1 MWTTRVKEAKSRMKG
16 TTTVQGFFRVVTWL
30 VVLVLVGLL
39 LFLPSLL
46 VTIAGFSRWGPRR
59 QLSQIVLLLI
69 EGVLLLWLPS
79 VIARMIYVLPEWQRM
94 ALLRLGRFVGVKG
107 PGLFIVPPF
116 LYSVASIVDM
126 RITTH
131 QVEATAT
138 LTKDNVPTKVTAAIE
153 FEIEDPE
160 KATIRVR
167 DYLQTVIWASTEA
180 LKNTI
185 GGLELR
191 ELLSQR
197 ERIATELE
205 SAIDQTATDF
215 GVNVRAVR
223 ITDIDTPPA
232 LVEELAVIARA
243 ERGARAKQIQAE
255 AEVKVAEMLVQAAK
269 ILEAEPGAIE
279 VRQIQALLEMSKE
292 ESATIIVYPVDSFS
306 GQMIAA
312 ATAGGTASSVRTS
325 RQ

>member
-1 MWTTRVKEAKSRMKG
+1 MKG
-16 TTTVQGFFRVVTWL
+16 TRTVQGFFRIVIWL
-30 VVLVLVGLL
+30 VVFVLVGLL
-39 LFLPSLL
+39 IFLPSFL
-46 VTIAGFSRWGPRR
+46 VTIARFSQWTPGR
-59 QLSQIVLLLI
+59 QLTQIVLLLV
-69 EGVLLLWLPS
+69 EGVLLFWLPT
-79 VIARMIYVLPEWQRM
+79 VISGMIYVLPEWQRM

-107 PGLFIVPPF
+107 PGFFIVPPF

-138 LTKDNVPTKVTAAIE
+138 LTKDNIPTKVTAAIE

-160 KATIRVR
+160 KATIRVK
-167 DYLQTVIWASTEA
+167 DYLQTVVWASTEA

-197 ERIATELE
+197 EIIAAELK
-205 SAIDQTATDF
+205 SDIDKSATDF

-223 ITDIDTPPA
+223 ITDIDTPPT

-255 AEVKVAEMLVQAAK
+255 AEVKVAEMLAQAAK
-269 ILEAEPGAIE
+269 ILEEPGALQI
-279 VRQIQALLEMSKE
+279 RQIQALLEMSKE
-292 ESATIIVYPVDSFS
+292 ESATIIIYPVDGFT

-312 ATAGGTASSVRTS
+312 ATAGGMAASTRTPKS
-325 RQ
+325 

>member
-1 MWTTRVKEAKSRMKG
+1 MREERGAMKG
-16 TTTVQGFFRVVTWL
+16 TTTVQGFFRIVIWL
-30 VVLVLVGLL
+30 AVFVLVGLL
-39 LFLPSLL
+39 VFLPSFL
-46 VTIAGFSRWGPRR
+46 VTLARFSRWAPGR
-59 QLSQIVLLLI
+59 QLSQVVLLVI
-69 EGVLLLWLPS
+69 EGVLLFWLPTVVS
-79 VIARMIYVLPEWQRM
+79 GMIYVLPEWQRM

-107 PGLFIVPPF
+107 PGFFLVPPF

-138 LTKDNVPTKVTAAIE
+138 LTKDSVPTKVTAAIE

-160 KATIRVR
+160 KATIKVK
-167 DYLQTVIWASTEA
+167 DYLRTVIWASTEA

-191 ELLSQR
+191 QLLSQR
-197 ERIATELE
+197 ETIASELKGD
-205 SAIDQTATDF
+205 IDKAATDF

-255 AEVKVAEMLVQAAK
+255 AEVQVAEMLAQAAK
-269 ILEAEPGAIE
+269 ILEEPGALQI
-279 VRQIQALLEMSKE
+279 RQIQALLEMSKE
-292 ESATIIVYPVDSFS
+292 EGATIIIYPVDSFT
-306 GQMIAA
+306 GQMIAT
-312 ATAGGTASSVRTS
+312 ATAGGRATGIRMPQ
-325 RQ
+325 R

>member
-1 MWTTRVKEAKSRMKG
+1 MQMKG
-16 TTTVQGFFRVVTWL
+16 TTTVQGFFRAVTWL
-30 VVLVLVGLL
+30 VVFALVGFV

-46 VTIAGFSRWGPRR
+46 VTISGFSRWGPGR
-59 QLSQIVLLLI
+59 QLTQIVLLLF

-79 VIARMIYVLPEWQRM
+79 IIAGMIYVLPEWQRM

-138 LTKDNVPTKVTAAIE
+138 LTKDNVPTRVTAAIE

-160 KATIRVR
+160 KATIKVR
-167 DYLQTVIWASTEA
+167 DYLRTVIWASTEA

-197 ERIATELE
+197 ERIATELK
-205 SAIDQTATDF
+205 SAIDETATDF

-255 AEVKVAEMLVQAAK
+255 AEVKVAEMLAQAAK
-269 ILEAEPGAIE
+269 LLEAEPGAFQ

-292 ESATIIVYPVDSFS
+292 EGATIIVYPVDSFA
-306 GQMIAA
+306 GEMIAA
-312 ATAGGTASSVRTS
+312 ATAGGKASGVRKP

>member
-1 MWTTRVKEAKSRMKG
+1 MKR
-16 TTTVQGFFRVVTWL
+16 TTTVQGFFRVLAWL
-30 VVLVLVGLL
+30 VVFGLVGGL

-46 VTIAGFSRWGPRR
+46 NTLARFSDWPPGR
-59 QLSQIVLLLI
+59 QLSQIVLLVV
-69 EGVLLLWLPS
+69 EGALLFWLPS
-79 VIARMIYVLPEWQRM
+79 VVSGMIYVLPEWERM
-94 ALLRLGRFVGVKG
+94 SLLRLGRFVGVKG
-107 PGLFIVPPF
+107 PGFFIVPPF

-160 KATIRVR
+160 KATVKVK
-167 DYLQTVIWASTEA
+167 DYLRTVVWASTEA

-197 ERIATELE
+197 ERIASELKGD
-205 SAIDQTATDF
+205 IDKAATDF

-255 AEVKVAEMLVQAAK
+255 AEVAVAEQLARAAEMLDAPAA
-269 ILEAEPGAIE
+269 LQ

-292 ESATIIVYPVDSFS
+292 EGATIIIYPMDSLA
-306 GQMIAA
+306 GQTIAA
-312 ATAGGTASSVRTS
+312 ATAGPMAGKG
-325 RQ
+325 

>member
-1 MWTTRVKEAKSRMKG
+1 MRG
-16 TTTVQGFFRVVTWL
+16 TTTVQGFFRIVSWL
-30 VVLVLVGLL
+30 VVFAMIGLL
-39 LFLPSLL
+39 IVLPSL
-46 VTIAGFSRWGPRR
+46 VATMAGFSSWGPGR
-59 QLSQIVLLLI
+59 QLSQVVLLVV
-69 EGVLLLWLPS
+69 EAVLLFWVPS
-79 VIARMIYVLPEWQRM
+79 VISGMIYVLPEWQRM

-160 KATIRVR
+160 KATVKVK
-167 DYLQTVIWASTEA
+167 DYLRTVVWASTEA

-197 ERIATELE
+197 ERIATELK
-205 SAIDQTATDF
+205 SAIDETATDF

-243 ERGARAKQIQAE
+243 ERSARAKQIQAE
-255 AEVKVAEMLVQAAK
+255 AEVEVAEKLALAAK
-269 ILEAEPGAIE
+269 MLDAEPGALQ

-292 ESATIIVYPVDSFS
+292 ESATIIVYPVDSFT
-306 GQMIAA
+306 GRMIAA
-312 ATAGGTASSVRTS
+312 ATAGGSAVQHALRE
-325 RQ
+325 

>member
-1 MWTTRVKEAKSRMKG
+1 MRG
-16 TTTVQGFFRVVTWL
+16 TSTVQGFFRVVVWL
-30 VVLVLVGLL
+30 VVFVLVGVLI
-39 LFLPSLL
+39 FLPSF
-46 VTIAGFSRWGPRR
+46 VGTIARFSRWAPGR
-59 QLSQIVLLLI
+59 QLTQIVLLLV
-69 EGVLLLWLPS
+69 EGALLFWLPT
-79 VIARMIYVLPEWQRM
+79 VISGMIYVLPEWQRM

-107 PGLFIVPPF
+107 PGFFLVPPF

-160 KATIRVR
+160 KATIRVK
-167 DYLQTVIWASTEA
+167 DYLRTVVWACTEA

-197 ERIATELE
+197 ERIAAELK
-205 SAIDQTATDF
+205 SDIDRAATDF

-223 ITDIDTPPA
+223 ITDIDTPQE
-232 LVEELAVIARA
+232 LIEELAVIARA

-255 AEVKVAEMLVQAAK
+255 AEVKVAEMLAQAAR
-269 ILEAEPGAIE
+269 ILQSEAGALQI
-279 VRQIQALLEMSKE
+279 RQIQALLEISKE
-292 ESATIIVYPVDSFS
+292 ESATIIIYPVDSFT
-306 GQMIAA
+306 GEMIAA
-312 ATAGGTASSVRTS
+312 ATAGGRASSIQTPKS
-325 RQ
+325 

>member
-1 MWTTRVKEAKSRMKG
+1 MVI
-16 TTTVQGFFRVVTWL
+16 
-30 VVLVLVGLL
+30 
-39 LFLPSLL
+39 LL
-46 VTIAGFSRWGPRR
+46 V
-59 QLSQIVLLLI
+59 
-69 EGVLLLWLPS
+69 EGVLLFWMPT
-79 VIARMIYVLPEWQRM
+79 VISGMIYVLPEWQRM

-107 PGLFIVPPF
+107 PGFFIVPPF

-167 DYLQTVIWASTEA
+167 DYLKTVEWASTEA

-197 ERIATELE
+197 EVIATELKRD
-205 SAIDQTATDF
+205 IDRAAADF

-223 ITDIDTPPA
+223 ITDIDTPQS
-232 LVEELAVIARA
+232 LIEELAVIARA

-255 AEVKVAEMLVQAAK
+255 AEVKVAEMLAEAAA
-269 ILEAEPGAIE
+269 ILAAPGALQI
-279 VRQIQALLEMSKE
+279 RQIQALLEMSKE
-292 ESATIIVYPVDSFS
+292 ESATIIIYPVDSFN
-306 GQMIAA
+306 GEMIAA
-312 ATAGGTASSVRTS
+312 ATAGGRATNRKGGAP
-325 RQ
+325 

>member
-1 MWTTRVKEAKSRMKG
+1 MRG
-16 TTTVQGFFRVVTWL
+16 TSTVQGFFRVVVWL
-30 VVLVLVGLL
+30 VIFVLVGVLIL
-39 LFLPSLL
+39 LPSFGF
-46 VTIAGFSRWGPRR
+46 TIARFSRWAPGR
-59 QLSQIVLLLI
+59 QLTQIALLLV
-69 EGVLLLWLPS
+69 EGVLLFWLPT
-79 VIARMIYVLPEWQRM
+79 VISGMIYVLPEWERM

-107 PGLFIVPPF
+107 PGFFLVPPF

-126 RITTH
+126 RIITH

-160 KATIRVR
+160 KATIRVK
-167 DYLQTVIWASTEA
+167 DYLRTVVWASTEA

-197 ERIATELE
+197 ERIAAELK
-205 SAIDQTATDF
+205 SDIDRAATDF

-223 ITDIDTPPA
+223 ITDIDTPQA
-232 LVEELAVIARA
+232 LIEELAVIARA
-243 ERGARAKQIQAE
+243 ARGARAKQIQAE
-255 AEVKVAEMLVQAAK
+255 AEVKVAEMLAQAAR
-269 ILEAEPGAIE
+269 ILQSEAGALQI
-279 VRQIQALLEMSKE
+279 RQIQALLEMSKE
-292 ESATIIVYPVDSFS
+292 ESATIIIYPVDSFA

-312 ATAGGTASSVRTS
+312 ATAGGRASSIQTPKS
-325 RQ
+325 

>member
-1 MWTTRVKEAKSRMKG
+1 MRG
-16 TTTVQGFFRVVTWL
+16 TNTVQRFLRGLIWL
-30 VVLVLVGLL
+30 VVFALIGFLV
-39 LFLPSLL
+39 FLPS
-46 VTIAGFSRWGPRR
+46 VMATIARFSTWGPGR
-59 QLSQIVLLLI
+59 QLRQIVLLVI
-69 EGVLLLWLPS
+69 EAALLFGLPGIVS
-79 VIARMIYVLPEWQRM
+79 GMLYVLPEWERM
-94 ALLRLGRFVGVKG
+94 ALLRLGRFVGVRG

-153 FEIEDPE
+153 FEVEDPE
-160 KATIRVR
+160 KATIRVK

-197 ERIATELE
+197 ERIASELKGD
-205 SAIDQTATDF
+205 IDKAATDF

-255 AEVKVAEMLVQAAK
+255 AEVQVAEMLARAAG
-269 ILEAEPGAIE
+269 IMQSQPGALQ

-292 ESATIIVYPVDSFS
+292 ESSTIIIYPVDSFG
-306 GQMIAA
+306 GQAIAA
-312 ATAGGTASSVRTS
+312 ATAGSAASGLHVTPPA
-325 RQ
+325 QPAPPAPTG

>member
-1 MWTTRVKEAKSRMKG
+1 MKG
-16 TTTVQGFFRVVTWL
+16 TTTVQGFFRIVIWL
-30 VVLVLVGLL
+30 AVFVLVGLL
-39 LFLPSLL
+39 VFLPSFL
-46 VTIAGFSRWGPRR
+46 VTLARFSQWAPGR
-59 QLSQIVLLLI
+59 QLSQVVLLVI
-69 EGVLLLWLPS
+69 EGVLLFWLPT
-79 VIARMIYVLPEWQRM
+79 VISGMIYVLPEWQRM

-107 PGLFIVPPF
+107 PGFFIVPPF

-138 LTKDNVPTKVTAAIE
+138 LTKDSVPTKVTAAIE

-160 KATIRVR
+160 KATIKVK
-167 DYLQTVIWASTEA
+167 DYLRTVIWASTEA

-197 ERIATELE
+197 ETIASELKGD
-205 SAIDQTATDF
+205 IDKAATDF

-255 AEVKVAEMLVQAAK
+255 AEVHVAEMLAQAAR
-269 ILEAEPGAIE
+269 ILEQPGALQ

-292 ESATIIVYPVDSFS
+292 ESATIIIYPVDSFT

-312 ATAGGTASSVRTS
+312 ASAGGTATGLRMPQ
-325 RQ
+325 R

>member
-1 MWTTRVKEAKSRMKG
+1 V
-16 TTTVQGFFRVVTWL
+16 
-30 VVLVLVGLL
+30 
-39 LFLPSLL
+39 
-46 VTIAGFSRWGPRR
+46 
-59 QLSQIVLLLI
+59 VLLLI
-69 EGVLLLWLPS
+69 EAVLLFWVPS
-79 VIARMIYVLPEWQRM
+79 VISGMIYVLPEWQRM

-107 PGLFIVPPF
+107 PGFFIVPPF

-160 KATIRVR
+160 KATVRVK
-167 DYLQTVIWASTEA
+167 DYLRTVVWASTEA

-205 SAIDQTATDF
+205 SAIDEAATDF

-255 AEVKVAEMLVQAAK
+255 AEVNVAKKLAQAAK
-269 ILEAEPGAIE
+269 VLDAEPGAFQ

-292 ESATIIVYPVDSFS
+292 ESSTIIVYPVDSFS

-312 ATAGGTASSVRTS
+312 ATAGGSAV
-325 RQ
+325 QPPAPK

>member
-1 MWTTRVKEAKSRMKG
+1 MKG
-16 TTTVQGFFRVVTWL
+16 TRTVQGFFRVVVWL
-30 VVLVLVGLL
+30 VVFVLVGVFI
-39 LFLPSLL
+39 FLPSFV
-46 VTIAGFSRWGPRR
+46 VTIARFSEWAPRR
-59 QLSQIVLLLI
+59 QLTQVVLLLV
-69 EGVLLLWLPS
+69 EGALLFWLPT
-79 VIARMIYVLPEWQRM
+79 VISGMIYVLPEWQRM

-138 LTKDNVPTKVTAAIE
+138 LTKDNVPIKVTAAIE

-160 KATIRVR
+160 KATIKVK
-167 DYLQTVIWASTEA
+167 DYLRTVIWASTEA

-197 ERIATELE
+197 EVIATELK
-205 SAIDQTATDF
+205 SDIDRAATDF

-223 ITDIDTPPA
+223 ITDIDTPQA
-232 LVEELAVIARA
+232 LIEELAVIARA
-243 ERGARAKQIQAE
+243 ARGARAKQIQAE
-255 AEVKVAEMLVQAAK
+255 AEVKVAEMLTEAAR
-269 ILEAEPGAIE
+269 ILQSEPGALQ

-292 ESATIIVYPVDSFS
+292 ESATIIVYPTDTFA
-306 GQMIAA
+306 GQVIAA
-312 ATAGGTASSVRTS
+312 ATAGGTAASIQRPKS
-325 RQ
+325 

>member
-1 MWTTRVKEAKSRMKG
+1 MKG
-16 TTTVQGFFRVVTWL
+16 TTTVQGFFRIVSWL
-30 VVLVLVGLL
+30 VVFVLIGLL
-39 LFLPSLL
+39 IVLPSLL
-46 VTIAGFSRWGPRR
+46 ATMAGFPSWGSGK
-59 QLSQIVLLLI
+59 QLSRVVLLLI
-69 EGVLLLWLPS
+69 EAVLLFWVPS
-79 VIARMIYVLPEWQRM
+79 VISGMIYVLPEWQRM

-107 PGLFIVPPF
+107 PGFFIVPPF

-160 KATIRVR
+160 KATVRVK
-167 DYLQTVIWASTEA
+167 DYLRTVVWASTEA

-205 SAIDQTATDF
+205 SAIDEAATDF

-232 LVEELAVIARA
+232 LVEPPP
-243 ERGARAKQIQAE
+243 RGS
-255 AEVKVAEMLVQAAK
+255 
-269 ILEAEPGAIE
+269 IL
-279 VRQIQALLEMSKE
+279 RKRSL
-292 ESATIIVYPVDSFS
+292 T
-306 GQMIAA
+306 
-312 ATAGGTASSVRTS
+312 
-325 RQ
+325 